1 MITTISDPDCSNWEF
16 QLGAVTMTQKS
27 FESVE
32 EGGCV
37 EFAPVFKT
45 TGGCWKYK
53 DGDSWYLFIMDH
65 ADYRRL
71 QIIIKD

>member
-1 MITTISDPDCSNWEF
+1 
-16 QLGAVTMTQKS
+16 MTQKS

-32 EGGCV
+32 EGGCL